1 MNVTVGLSYLIVD
14 PRYRVPRGVWLGVC
28 IAYKID
34 ACWLGWFMLGSTAT
48 VIPDCYCAA
57 KYGLGLSLPLYS
69 SVQVRRYLGSYKHRH
84 DWSVQLEKSILLNTL
99 DPNNANMA
107 YEVLIRAIS

>member
-14 PRYRVPRGVWLGVC
+14 PRYRVPRGGVWLGGC
-28 IAYKID
+28 IAYKTD
-34 ACWLGWFMLGSTAT
+34 ACWFMLGSTAT

-57 KYGLGLSLPLYS
+57 KYALGLSLPLYS
-69 SVQVRRYLGSYKHRH
+69 SVQVRGHLGSYKHRH
-84 DWSVQLEKSILLNTL
+84 DWSVRLEKSIPLSTL
-99 DPNNANMA
+99 DLTNANMA